1 MNQSVTGGLGAGASS
16 RISGGV
22 ISEEVAE
29 SGAAAGVNAR
39 IAGREAELL
48 RYEADAA
55 PALPGLNGQRP
66 LPIPGPMLAPDEVLL
81 TTQALVDTV
90 QSMQAKSIVENLRQS
105 SENIDKAN
113 KEKMKAL
120 LERMDKTLKALEKQ
134 KGMKTLGD
142 VTFGLSVA
150 VTLLS
155 IIGAGLLAFA
165 TGGLATPLLVG
176 TAIGAVN
183 TLLDGVDR
191 ALQNDP
197 KAKYGK
203 GVLEGKQITVNL
215 AGLIS
220 TSHEAILKSIP
231 EFTKLPKADQQL
243 VIAVLQIVTSIVVAV
258 MVSGMGAAAGVK
270 AATGIA
276 GKIAEK
282 SADMAKLA
290 VNATAQLVSRSAS
303 AAATVGE
310 IVEIA
315 SNIAAAFIGAFL
327 AADRLQMNL
336 ADNKSQKF
344 TSIAEMEARV
354 KDVLQEMLEKVMED
368 KEATVERMSTGLRS
382 YHDTQSV
389 ITKTS

>member
-1 MNQSVTGGLGAGASS
+1 MNQTVTGGFTGGASS
-16 RISGGV
+16 RISGGAV
-22 ISEEVAE
+22 SEEVAE
-29 SGAAAGVNAR
+29 GAAARVNAR
-39 IAGREAELL
+39 TAGREVELL
-48 RYEADAA
+48 RYEGDAA
-55 PALPGLNGQRP
+55 PALPSVNGQQP
-66 LPIPGPMLAPDEVLL
+66 LPIPGPILAPDEVLL

-90 QSMQAKSIVENLRQS
+90 QLMQAKSIVENLRQS
-105 SENIDKAN
+105 SEKIDEAN

-120 LERMDKTLKALEKQ
+120 LERMDKTLKAIEKQ
-134 KGMKTLGD
+134 KAMKTMGD
-142 VTFGLSVA
+142 VTFGLSIA
-150 VTLLS
+150 VTILS

-258 MVSGMGAAAGVK
+258 MVSGIGAAAGVK
-270 AATGIA
+270 AAAGVA

-282 SADMAKLA
+282 SADMTKLV

-303 AAATVGE
+303 AATTVGE

-354 KDVLQEMLEKVMED
+354 KDVLQEVLEKVMED
-368 KEATVERMSTGLRS
+368 KEATVGMISNALRS